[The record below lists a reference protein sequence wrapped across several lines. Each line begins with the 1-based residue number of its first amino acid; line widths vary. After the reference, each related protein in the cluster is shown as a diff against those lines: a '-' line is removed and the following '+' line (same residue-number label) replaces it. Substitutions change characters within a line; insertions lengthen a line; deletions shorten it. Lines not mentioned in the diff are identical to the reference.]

1 MDVNKYKLLLST
13 VDQDVVI
20 PIQMNWDFLDR
31 SDSLIDFETKAIRD
45 SINQNKD
52 YEVSRFSHAGVF
64 DYNTNTLKT
73 DINYSF
79 NFVPSGASV
88 YTTTWLPSYVA
99 QGFSTSEIYY
109 YSNSFKKSFF
119 KLDLYDTT
127 DLNTQKNY
135 VTIIIPT
142 EQGLTTGA
150 TVGFQT
156 QNIKTPNIKLDFLG
170 YREGFFIYWMKNRS
184 VLDIETFYMTAKF
197 FDAKQ
202 GVFIKM
208 MNRPQSTIS
217 GNKFNFPQE
226 QYFYYKVAL
235 NYNDYTYNVY
245 DISGGTDVLV
255 GGENNQILWYEYI
268 NP

>member
-1 MDVNKYKLLLST
+1 
-13 VDQDVVI
+13 
-20 PIQMNWDFLDR
+20 
-31 SDSLIDFETKAIRD
+31 
-45 SINQNKD
+45 
-52 YEVSRFSHAGVF
+52 VF

-109 YSNSFKKSFF
+109 YANSFKKSFF

-135 VTIIIPT
+135 ITIIIPT
-142 EQGLTTGA
+142 EQGQTTGA

-156 QNIKTPNIKLDFLG
+156 QNIKIPDIKLDFLG
-170 YREGFFIYWMKNRS
+170 YREGFFIYWLKNRS

-208 MNRPQSTIS
+208 MN
-217 GNKFNFPQE
+217 
-226 QYFYYKVAL
+226 
-235 NYNDYTYNVY
+235 
-245 DISGGTDVLV
+245 
-255 GGENNQILWYEYI
+255 
-268 NP
+268 